1 MTSHASPEG
10 QKLRFLHIS
19 DLHFDHH
26 DADNHDP
33 FADIRNELERDLQN
47 LIPQVGALD
56 AILVGGDIA
65 YRASE
70 IEYNRAGEW
79 FDYLCQQLNIEED
92 RLFMVPGNHDV
103 NRQMCDTFAS
113 IKDAHHALRTCLS
126 EDIDERLRG
135 YFRDPEEK
143 NRLFKPIAEYNK
155 FSRRY
160 VSNFDADRS
169 KWETAF
175 PLSSE
180 INLIIRGINSTL
192 ISDRHDDDQSEV
204 KKLVVGKAQVTC
216 TVKPD
221 VVYMTMCHHPPQWL
235 RDAPQLKTILNERV
249 SIQLYGH
256 VHADHL
262 QVSDARSL
270 TVQAGAV
277 QPEIGNNPFEPRY
290 NVLELQLISQ
300 SESFKLKVRVWSRTW
315 NIHHSRFVAD
325 FRDGET
331 PYREYILDL
340 QNVRKGTTNQ
350 EPGLTE
356 PVSTVRVE
364 AGEEITIADVDA
376 KGMMVGPHRTLQ
388 HRLYKL
394 QFQDLMEVA
403 VTLDLLAEDD
413 KNAAVRDLTSKVFVR
428 AYEQIK
434 LQELWELVNQKLD
447 LTEEN
452 PFVSEINR

>member
-1 MTSHASPEG
+1 LG
-10 QKLRFLHIS
+10 QSVRKLRFLHIS
-19 DLHFDHH
+19 DLHFDED

-47 LIPQVGALD
+47 LIPKVGALD

-79 FDYLCQQLNIEED
+79 FDKLCRTLQLPED
-92 RLFMVPGNHDV
+92 RMFMVPGNHDV
-103 NRQMCDTFAS
+103 NRKMCDSFAS
-113 IKDAHHALRTCLS
+113 IRDAHHALRTCLS
-126 EDIDERLRG
+126 QDIDGKLRG
-135 YFRDPEEK
+135 YFRDPEEQ

-155 FSRRY
+155 FSKRY
-160 VSNFDADRS
+160 VSDFDAERS
-169 KWETAF
+169 KWETLF

-192 ISDRHDDDQSEV
+192 VSDRNDNDQSEA
-204 KKLVVGKAQVTC
+204 KKLVVGKSQVTC

-221 VVYMTMCHHPPQWL
+221 VVYMTMCHHPPRWL
-235 RDAPQLKTILNERV
+235 RDAEQLKPIVNERV

-262 QVSDARSL
+262 HVSDGRSL

-277 QPEIGNNPFEPRY
+277 QPEIGDNPFEPRY

-300 SESFKLKVRVWSRTW
+300 GEAFKLQVRVWSRTW

-340 QNVRKGTTNQ
+340 PNILKGLTNQ
-350 EPGLTE
+350 EPVLTE
-356 PVSTVRVE
+356 SVSTARVE
-364 AGEEITIADVDA
+364 TGEEIAMADVDA

-434 LQELWELVNQKLD
+434 LQELWELVNQKLN

-452 PFVSEINR
+452 PFASEVNR